1 MGYFDNKEMSYWYK
15 LTHKPQRHKAVQKV
29 KEAKSYIVFFHSDV
43 ILKKTKLQRWK
54 ILVVDGIV

>member
-43 ILKKTKLQRWK
+43 ILKKDKTTEMKNLS
-54 ILVVDGIV
+54 G

>member
-29 KEAKSYIVFFHSDV
+29 KEAKSYIVFFPLRCYSQKD
-43 ILKKTKLQRWK
+43 KTTEMKNLS
-54 ILVVDGIV
+54 G

>member
-43 ILKKTKLQRWK
+43 ILRDEKS
-54 ILVVDGIV
+54 